1 MKRNLQQMF
10 YWAVRKAKSLPP
22 TPSFQINISGGKAWA
37 LVIFN
42 LFKVSRRVGW
52 MKPLYSAH
60 WLMTTM
66 EDAFLIEPN
75 IAHPTSPELPF
86 CRHHCAPPPP
96 APWVELEWRD
106 NSFNSCKP
114 SNCGEY
120 TQGRFIWFMIN
131 SCECGWSPTFFILE
145 AASQNRSQSQRLG
158 QNNCISPKHLF
169 RVSKLVSTIIS
180 F

>member
-1 MKRNLQQMF
+1 MECNLQKMF
-10 YWAVRKAKSLPP
+10 DWAAKKNKITLNPR
-22 TPSFQINISGGKAWA
+22 FQINISAGKQ
-37 LVIFN
+37 VIFN

-52 MKPLYSAH
+52 MKPLYSPH

-66 EDAFLIEPN
+66 EVAFLIE
-75 IAHPTSPELPF
+75 IY
-86 CRHHCAPPPP
+86 PPPHTHQPPLLPPPPPSTP
-96 APWVELEWRD
+96 APWVELEWGD
-106 NSFNSCKP
+106 NSFNSCKLP
-114 SNCGEY
+114 DCGEY

-145 AASQNRSQSQRLG
+145 AASQNRSHSQRLG